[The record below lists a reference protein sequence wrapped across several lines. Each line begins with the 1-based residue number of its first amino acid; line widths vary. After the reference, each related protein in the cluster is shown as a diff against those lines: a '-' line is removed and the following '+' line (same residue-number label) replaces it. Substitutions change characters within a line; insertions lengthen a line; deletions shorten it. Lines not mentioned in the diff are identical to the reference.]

1 MAGKGR
7 CDESVEKI
15 WAVLIRATLDSSS
28 SDSFTKNVP
37 VINCQTDDS
46 LIAMLVVQARVDLN
60 LPG

>member
-7 CDESVEKI
+7 RDDSDEKI

-37 VINCQTDDS
+37 IINCETDDS
-46 LIAMLVVQARVDLN
+46 LIAMLVVRARA
-60 LPG
+60 